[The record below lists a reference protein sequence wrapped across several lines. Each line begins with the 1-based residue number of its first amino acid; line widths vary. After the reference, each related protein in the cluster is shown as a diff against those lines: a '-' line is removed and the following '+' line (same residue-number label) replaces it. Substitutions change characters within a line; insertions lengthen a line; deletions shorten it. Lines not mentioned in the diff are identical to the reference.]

1 MTMKTK
7 THTRTHIFMY
17 TKAESNRRARTY
29 DKRNVKLVHLVVAAA
44 AAAEKSIF
52 SFTPLLR
59 VFRWEE
65 EKI

>member
-1 MTMKTK
+1 
-7 THTRTHIFMY
+7 MY

-44 AAAEKSIF
+44 AAVAEKSIF